1 MTPEVAVIY
10 VYCLTSLYLFA
21 VMTVIKYELDKR
33 MSLVV
38 ALACIC
44 IYVYVTIRILNLW
57 SKVIDSK
64 PIVTDWSVAIIMYLT
79 IRL

>member
-44 IYVYVTIRILNLW
+44 IYVYVTIRILNL
-57 SKVIDSK
+57 
-64 PIVTDWSVAIIMYLT
+64 
-79 IRL
+79 